1 MKYGCYY
8 NHKTIGD
15 ILLIEIKPSI
25 FPSRAVKKDD
35 VAALYKDD
43 ELVGI
48 NIFNISDIVKI
59 KAEGF
64 IHHLNEEVLAVIN
77 SKLKN
82 AGLEELPY
90 QEGSGFKVAKII
102 DIEEHPESDHLHICK
117 VDVGEKEPLQI
128 VCGAYNAKL
137 DLKCVCALPYTFM
150 PDGKQIVPGKL
161 LKIDSYGMLC
171 SGRELGLGGY
181 EKIHGL
187 LELDDSYRVGNDF
200 FLD

>member
-1 MKYGCYY
+1 MRYGCYY

-25 FPSRAVKKDD
+25 FPNRYEKHND
-35 VAALYKDD
+35 VVALYKDE

-59 KAEGF
+59 KANGF
-64 IHHLNEEVLAVIN
+64 IHHLNKEVLNVIN
-77 SKLKN
+77 IKIKN
-82 AGLEELPY
+82 AGLSELPY
-90 QEGSGFKVAKII
+90 QEGSGFKVAQII
-102 DIEEHPESDHLHICK
+102 DIEEHPDSDHLHICK
-117 VDVGEKEPLQI
+117 VDVGKEEPLQI
-128 VCGAYNAKL
+128 VCGAYNARL
-137 DLKCVCALPYTFM
+137 NLKCVCALPYTFM

-171 SGRELGLGGY
+171 SGRELALDGY

-187 LELDDSYRVGNDF
+187 LELDDTYKVGDDF